1 MLSKVLKLVKHFIWP
16 ILYQR
21 ISRVKILY
29 IFPLISV
36 KTFLYIFCSKLIRL
50 QLKGNNTLN
59 KFKISLRVSF

>member
-36 KTFLYIFCSKLIRL
+36 KTFLNIFCSKLIRL
-50 QLKGNNTLN
+50 QLKGNNSLN